1 MRTTTL
7 ILIAVVMVFYLTVD
21 VTGVARCKGK
31 PGKWTCK
38 SRLLSK
44 FSFVTFIGTSKCI
57 GNPDGGN
64 NRKRKCKK
72 SANKDMWHYN
82 AVTKN
87 CTKVNYLGCGGN
99 DNRWCTKVLCEGC
112 RPR

>member
-1 MRTTTL
+1 MRITTL
-7 ILIAVVMVFYLTVD
+7 ILIAVLMVFYLTVD

-31 PGKWTCK
+31 PG
-38 SRLLSK
+38 
-44 FSFVTFIGTSKCI
+44 TSKCI
-57 GNPDGGN
+57 GNLDGGN

-87 CTKVNYLGCGGN
+87 CTKINYLGCGGN

>member
-1 MRTTTL
+1 MRTSTL

-21 VTGVARCKGK
+21 VTGAARCKGK
-31 PGKWTCK
+31 P
-38 SRLLSK
+38 
-44 FSFVTFIGTSKCI
+44 GTSKCI

-87 CTKVNYLGCGGN
+87 CTKINYLGCGGN